1 MISEVYVKECL
12 KKATYAYDPKH
23 DDLLVFWPVLAS
35 CHYSRSVIEW
45 YQQIA
50 FNFVSKNI
58 NPRNVLQL
66 HPIEKFWASM
76 KCELCKKDKIV
87 ADINQLKFEVWHQ
100 KIL

>member
-1 MISEVYVKECL
+1 MF

-23 DDLLVFWPVLAS
+23 DDLLVFWPVFAS
-35 CHYSRSVIEW
+35 CHYSRSAIEW

-50 FNFVSKNI
+50 FNFVSKNM

-66 HPIEKFWASM
+66 HP
-76 KCELCKKDKIV
+76 KKSFGQACNVSCVRRIKLWQTS
-87 ADINQLKFEVWHQ
+87 INSAKFEVWHQ